1 MCDAIAIAKYII
13 NRCAEDNEP
22 VSNLQLQGIL
32 YIIQKTFLRAGG
44 VPVFENEFE
53 AWQIGPVI
61 LKVYNSYCGFGA
73 LRIRLF
79 FPDVQV
85 PDEFRKTIDCIIR
98 TKQKLAPWELAE
110 ETLDAAWKQTY
121 SNGTGNHRYI
131 PKSLIRQQCLL
142 LKK

>member
-1 MCDAIAIAKYII
+1 MHDAITIAKYII
-13 NRCAEDNEP
+13 NLCAEDNQP

-32 YIIQKTFLRAGG
+32 YIIQKTFLQAG
-44 VPVFENEFE
+44 VSVFEDEFE
-53 AWQIGPVI
+53 AWPIGPVI
-61 LKVYNSYCGFGA
+61 LRVYNSYCGFGA

-85 PDEFRKTIDCIIR
+85 PDEFRKIIDCIIR
-98 TKQKLAPWELAE
+98 TKRKLAPWELTE

-131 PKSLIRQQCLL
+131 PKSLICQQCFL

>member
-1 MCDAIAIAKYII
+1 MCDAITVAKYII
-13 NRCAEDNEP
+13 SRCAEDNEP

-32 YIIQKTFLRAGG
+32 YIIQKTFLRAGI
-44 VPVFENEFE
+44 PVFEDEFE

-85 PDEFRKTIDCIIR
+85 PDEFRKKIDCIIIAKR
-98 TKQKLAPWELAE
+98 QLAPWELAE
-110 ETLDAAWKQTY
+110 ETNDAAWQQTY
-121 SNGTGNHRYI
+121 SNGAGNHRCI
-131 PKSLIRQQCLL
+131 PKNLIRQQ
-142 LKK
+142 

>member
-1 MCDAIAIAKYII
+1 MCDAITVAKYII
-13 NRCAEDNEP
+13 SRCAEDNEP

-32 YIIQKTFLRAGG
+32 YIIQKTFLRAG
-44 VPVFENEFE
+44 VPVFEDEFE

-61 LKVYNSYCGFGA
+61 LRVYNSYCGFGA

-85 PDEFRKTIDCIIR
+85 PDEFRKTIDILIR
-98 TKQKLAPWELAE
+98 AKRKLAPWELAE
-110 ETLDAAWKQTY
+110 ETMDVAWKQTY

-131 PKSLIRQQCLL
+131 PKILISQQCLL